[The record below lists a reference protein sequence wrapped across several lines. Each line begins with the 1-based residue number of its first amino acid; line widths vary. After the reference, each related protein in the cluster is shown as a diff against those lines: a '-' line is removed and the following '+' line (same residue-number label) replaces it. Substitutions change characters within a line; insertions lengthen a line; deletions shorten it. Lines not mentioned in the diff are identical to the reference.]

1 VVKKTVRPLQN
12 DVFEKKNKPGKTAAI
27 PSEQTPAEK
36 IITQFYQPSNFPQ
49 IFVGGDAAEAVR
61 R

>member
-1 VVKKTVRPLQN
+1 VRLLQT

-27 PSEQTPAEK
+27 PSQQTLAERAYSSF
-36 IITQFYQPSNFPQ
+36 INRQ
-49 IFVGGDAAEAVR
+49 ISLKFFVGGDAAGTVR